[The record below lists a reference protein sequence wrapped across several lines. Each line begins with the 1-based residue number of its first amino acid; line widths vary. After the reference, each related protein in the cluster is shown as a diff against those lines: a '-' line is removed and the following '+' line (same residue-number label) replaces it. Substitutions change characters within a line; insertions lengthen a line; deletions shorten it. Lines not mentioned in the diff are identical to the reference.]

1 MTDVVVVESPAKAKT
16 INRYLGGGYTVLASL
31 GHVRDLPPKDGSVRP
46 DQDFAMDWESDSR
59 GEKQVGAIAKAL
71 KGASTLYL
79 ATDPDRE
86 GEAISWHVKAMLDD
100 KKALKGVKVRRITF
114 NEITR
119 SAIRAAIAAPRDLDQ
134 PLIEAYLARRALDY
148 LVGFTLSPVLWR
160 KLPGSRSA
168 GRVQSVALRL
178 ICEREAEIEVFKAR
192 EYWTVEAVFI
202 TPSGAPFTARLTHL
216 NGKRLEQFDLNN
228 ETLALAAKAAVEA
241 GTFTVGS
248 VEKKRV
254 KRNPPPPFTTSTLQ
268 QEASR
273 KLGFGA
279 QQTMRTA
286 QQLYE
291 GIDIDGETVGL
302 ISYMRTDGVQMAQE
316 AVLAIRDHV
325 KHEYGPDYV
334 PAAPRE
340 YQTKVKN
347 AQEAHEAIRPTDV
360 ARTPDAVASG
370 LSHDQRRLY
379 ELIWKRAVASQMQS
393 AELDQVSV
401 EVTDGKGQ
409 KLRATGSIVAFDG
422 FLKLYRE
429 DTDEDAPGATADEDN
444 RMLPP
449 MAERDPL
456 KRGDVNALQHFTQ
469 PPPRYSEASL
479 VKKLEE
485 LGIGRPSTYA
495 SILTVLQDRKYVRLD
510 KRRFIPEDRG
520 RLVTA
525 FLVSFFE
532 HYVDTGF
539 TASME
544 EKLDDIADGN
554 AEWRTMLRDFWA
566 EFSHAI
572 DQTKDLKI
580 SDVIAALDQ
589 DLGPHFFPAR
599 EDGSDPRQCTACG
612 TGRLGLK
619 LGRYGSFIGCSNY
632 PACQYTRR
640 LAIES
645 GDDASDT
652 LKEGMRVLGVHPET
666 SEEITVRRGPYG
678 LYVQQGEATEDK
690 KAKPRRTSLPRGM
703 DGGQVTLEQG
713 LGLLSLPRV
722 VGVHP
727 ETREN
732 IEAGIGR
739 FGPYVRMGSVFG
751 SLDRDDD
758 VLAVGLNRAVDL
770 LAKKMAS
777 VRTLGTHPGDKEL
790 VSVRK
795 GRFGPYVQHGKTVAN
810 LPRGVVM
817 DDVTLD
823 EAVALLAEKGKQLRP
838 RGAGGRRGKAA
849 AAPRAAAGAGPAR
862 GVASGAARAAA
873 SAAPRGAT
881 SDGAAKPTGA
891 KRKAAAKAAAPAPR
905 AKAKAKAPA
914 KAKAKAKAAKPA
926 TRRKAAATRVA
937 APSKSAAKPA
947 AAKKS
952 TAAKKATGKAP
963 GRRRAAG

>member
-16 INRYLGGGYTVLASL
+16 INRYLGDGFTVLASF

-46 DQDFAMDWESDSR
+46 DQDFAMDWEADAR
-59 GEKQVGAIAKAL
+59 GDKQVGAIAKAL
-71 KGASTLYL
+71 KGAHTLYL

-86 GEAISWHVKAMLDD
+86 GEAISWHVRSMLDE
-100 KKALKGVKVRRITF
+100 KNALRGINVRRITF

-119 SAIRAAIAAPRDLDQ
+119 SAVTYAMAHPRDLDQ

-178 ICEREAEIEVFKAR
+178 VCEREAEIEAFRAR
-192 EYWTVEAVFI
+192 EYWTVEAAFL
-202 TPSGAPFTARLTHL
+202 TPAGAPFTARLTHL
-216 NGKRLEQFDLNN
+216 DGKKLDQFDLPN
-228 ETLALAAKAAVEA
+228 EATALRAKEAVEA
-241 GTFTVGS
+241 GQFTVGS
-248 VEKKRV
+248 VERKRV

-279 QQTMRTA
+279 QQTMRLA

-291 GIDIDGETVGL
+291 GVDIGGETVGL
-302 ISYMRTDGVQMAQE
+302 ITYMRTDGVQMARE
-316 AVLAIRDHV
+316 AIAGIRDHV
-325 KHEYGPDYV
+325 QGTYGPDYL

-340 YQTKVKN
+340 YTSKAKN
-347 AQEAHEAIRPTDV
+347 AQEAHEALRPTDV
-360 ARTPDAVASG
+360 ANTPEQVARY
-370 LSHDQRRLY
+370 LNPEQRRLY
-379 ELIWKRAVASQMQS
+379 ELVWKRAVASQMQS

-401 EVTDGKGQ
+401 EVIDTPRDGKPGRV

-429 DTDEDAPGATADEDN
+429 DQDEEAPGAAEADDS

-456 KRGDVNALQHFTQ
+456 KRGQVDASQHFTQ

-479 VKKLEE
+479 VKKMEE

-495 SILTVLQDRKYVRLD
+495 SILSVLQDRKYVRLD

-525 FLVSFFE
+525 FLTSFFE

-544 EKLDDIADGN
+544 EKLDDVSAGKID
-554 AEWRTMLRDFWA
+554 WRAVMHAFWE
-566 EFSHAI
+566 EFSKAV

-580 SDVIAALDQ
+580 SDVIAALDE
-589 DLGPHFFPAR
+589 DLGAHFFPSR
-599 EDGSDPRQCTACG
+599 EDGSDPRVCPACAN
-612 TGRLGLK
+612 GRLGLK

-640 LAIES
+640 LAIET
-645 GDDASDT
+645 GEDQGET
-652 LKEGMRVLGVHPET
+652 LKEGMRSLGPHPET

-678 LYVQQGEATEDK
+678 LYVQQGENGEDK
-690 KAKPRRTSLPRGM
+690 KVKPKRTSLPRGM
-703 DGGQVTLEQG
+703 DGEQITIEQAM
-713 LGLLSLPRV
+713 GLLSLPRLI
-722 VGVHP
+722 GLHP
-727 ETREN
+727 ETKEP

-739 FGPYVRMGSVFG
+739 FGPYVRMGAVFG
-751 SLDRDDD
+751 SLDKDDD

-770 LAKKMAS
+770 LAKKLAS
-777 VRTLGTHPGDKEL
+777 VRNLGAHPGDKEPM
-790 VSVRK
+790 SVRK

-810 LPRGVVM
+810 LPRGVSM
-817 DDVTLD
+817 DDITLE
-823 EAVALLAEKGKQLRP
+823 EAVALLAEKGKQLKP
-838 RGAGGRRGKAA
+838 KGAAGRRGKPGAA
-849 AAPRAAAGAGPAR
+849 AKGEAAGAG
-862 GVASGAARAAA
+862 G
-873 SAAPRGAT
+873 
-881 SDGAAKPTGA
+881 GAAK
-891 KRKAAAKAAAPAPR
+891 KAAAKKAAPR
-905 AKAKAKAPA
+905 KAAESEKP
-914 KAKAKAKAAKPA
+914 AAKPM
-926 TRRKAAATRVA
+926 AAAQKKPASRK
-937 APSKSAAKPA
+937 KSAAK
-947 AAKKS
+947 
-952 TAAKKATGKAP
+952 AP
-963 GRRRAAG
+963 PRRQAAG

>member
-16 INRYLGGGYTVLASL
+16 INRYLGGGYTVLASF

-46 DQDFAMDWESDSR
+46 DSDFEMDWESDAR

-71 KGASTLYL
+71 KGAHTLYL

-86 GEAISWHVKAMLDD
+86 GEAISWHVRAMLADQN
-100 KKALKGVKVRRITF
+100 ALKGVKVHRITF

-119 SAIRAAIAAPRDLDQ
+119 NAIRYAVAHPRELDQ

-178 ICEREAEIEVFKAR
+178 ICEREAEIEVFRAR
-192 EYWTVEAVFI
+192 EYWTVEAVFT
-202 TPSGAPFTARLTHL
+202 TPAGAPFTARLTHL
-216 NGKRLEQFDLNN
+216 DGKRLDQFDLNN
-228 ETLALAAKAAVEA
+228 EALALRAKATVEA
-241 GTFTVGS
+241 GRYTVGS
-248 VEKKRV
+248 VERKRV

-279 QQTMRTA
+279 QQTMRLA

-291 GIDIDGETVGL
+291 GIDIDGETTGL
-302 ISYMRTDGVQMAQE
+302 ISYMRTDGVQMARE
-316 AVLAIRDHV
+316 AVLSIRDHI
-325 KHEYGPDYV
+325 KDSYGPDYI
-334 PAAPRE
+334 PGAPRE
-340 YQTKVKN
+340 YVTKVKN
-347 AQEAHEAIRPTDV
+347 AQEAHEAIRPTEV
-360 ARTPDAVASG
+360 SRTPDSVARD
-370 LSHDQRRLY
+370 LNNDQRRLY

-401 EVTDGKGQ
+401 EVTDGPNGKQGGT

-429 DTDEDAPGATADEDN
+429 DSDDDNPNATAEDDN

-456 KRGDVNALQHFTQ
+456 RRGDVSALQHFTQ

-479 VKKLEE
+479 VKKMEE

-495 SILTVLQDRKYVRLD
+495 SILSVLQDRKYVRLE

-532 HYVDTGF
+532 HYVNTGF
-539 TASME
+539 TAALE
-544 EKLDDIADGN
+544 EKLDDISAGQLD
-554 AEWRTMLRDFWA
+554 WRAVMHAFWD
-566 EFSHAI
+566 EFSKAVE
-572 DQTKDLKI
+572 QTRELKI
-580 SDVIAALDQ
+580 SDVIAALDA
-589 DLGPHFFPAR
+589 DLGPHFFPPR
-599 EDGSDPRQCTACG
+599 EDGSDPRVCAACG
-612 TGRLGLK
+612 NGRLGLK

-640 LAIES
+640 LAIDGGEEQ
-645 GDDASDT
+645 GET
-652 LKEGMRVLGVHPET
+652 LKEGMRVLGHHPDT
-666 SEEITVRRGPYG
+666 GEEVTVRRGPYG
-678 LYVQQGEATEDK
+678 LYVQAGEDNKDKKDK
-690 KAKPRRTSLPRGM
+690 KAPKPKRTSLPRGM
-703 DGGQVTLEQG
+703 DGDQITLEQA

-722 VGVHP
+722 IGEHP
-727 ETREN
+727 ETHEK

-739 FGPYVRMGSVFG
+739 FGPYVRMGVIFG

-758 VLAVGLNRAVDL
+758 VLAIGLNRAVDL
-770 LAKKMAS
+770 VAKKMAS
-777 VRTLGTHPGDKEL
+777 VRTIGPHPADKDL

-810 LPRGVVM
+810 LPRGVAM
-817 DDVTLD
+817 DDLTLD
-823 EAVALLAEKGKQLRP
+823 QAVALLAEKGKQLKP
-838 RGAGGRRGKAA
+838 RGGGGKKGRGGKTAK
-849 AAPRAAAGAGPAR
+849 
-862 GVASGAARAAA
+862 A
-873 SAAPRGAT
+873 SAAPRTET
-881 SDGAAKPTGA
+881 SMAPA
-891 KRKAAAKAAAPAPR
+891 RKKAAKAAAPERRKAD
-905 AKAKAKAPA
+905 AKRGAAPA
-914 KAKAKAKAAKPA
+914 KAKAKA
-926 TRRKAAATRVA
+926 T
-937 APSKSAAKPA
+937 AKPA
-947 AAKKS
+947 AAAAAPAKARGDATAKS
-952 TAAKKATGKAP
+952 PA
-963 GRRRAAG
+963 RRRAG

>member
-16 INRYLGGGYTVLASL
+16 INRYLGDGFTVLASF

-46 DQDFAMDWESDSR
+46 DQDFAMDWEADAR
-59 GEKQVGAIAKAL
+59 GDKQVGAIAKAL
-71 KGASTLYL
+71 KGAHTLYL

-86 GEAISWHVKAMLDD
+86 GEAISWHVRSMLDE
-100 KKALKGVKVRRITF
+100 KNALRGINVRRITF

-119 SAIRAAIAAPRDLDQ
+119 SAVTYAMAHPRDLDQ

-178 ICEREAEIEVFKAR
+178 VCEREAEIEAFRAR
-192 EYWTVEAVFI
+192 EYWTVEAAFL
-202 TPSGAPFTARLTHL
+202 TPAGAPFTARLTHL
-216 NGKRLEQFDLNN
+216 DGKKLDQFDLPN
-228 ETLALAAKAAVEA
+228 EATALRAKEAVEA
-241 GTFTVGS
+241 GQFTVGS
-248 VEKKRV
+248 VERKRV

-279 QQTMRTA
+279 QQTMRLA

-291 GIDIDGETVGL
+291 GVDIGGETVGL
-302 ISYMRTDGVQMAQE
+302 ITYMRTDGVQMARE
-316 AVLAIRDHV
+316 AIAGIRDHV
-325 KHEYGPDYV
+325 QGTYGPDYL

-340 YQTKVKN
+340 YTSKAKN

-360 ARTPDAVASG
+360 VRTPEDVGRYLGS
-370 LSHDQRRLY
+370 DQRRLY
-379 ELIWKRAVASQMQS
+379 ELVWKRAVASQMQS
-393 AELDQVSV
+393 AELDRVSV
-401 EVTDGKGQ
+401 EVIDTPRDGKPGRV
-409 KLRATGSIVAFDG
+409 KLRATGSIVAYDG

-429 DTDEDAPGATADEDN
+429 DQDEEAPGAAEADDS

-456 KRGDVNALQHFTQ
+456 KRGQVDASQHFTQ

-479 VKKLEE
+479 VKKMEE

-495 SILTVLQDRKYVRLD
+495 SILSVLQDRKYVRLD

-525 FLVSFFE
+525 FLTSFFE

-544 EKLDDIADGN
+544 EKLDDVSAGKID
-554 AEWRTMLRDFWA
+554 WRAVMHAFWE
-566 EFSHAI
+566 EFSKAV

-580 SDVIAALDQ
+580 SDVIAALDE
-589 DLGPHFFPAR
+589 DLGAHFFPSR
-599 EDGSDPRQCTACG
+599 EDGSDPRVCPACAN
-612 TGRLGLK
+612 GRLGLK

-640 LAIES
+640 LAIET
-645 GDDASDT
+645 GEDQGET
-652 LKEGMRVLGVHPET
+652 LKEGMRSLGPHPET

-678 LYVQQGEATEDK
+678 LYVQQGENGEDK
-690 KAKPRRTSLPRGM
+690 KVKPKRTSLPRGM
-703 DGGQVTLEQG
+703 DGEQITIEQAM
-713 LGLLSLPRV
+713 GLLSLPRLI
-722 VGVHP
+722 GLHP
-727 ETREN
+727 ETKEP

-739 FGPYVRMGSVFG
+739 FGPYVRMGAVFG
-751 SLDRDDD
+751 SLDKDDD

-770 LAKKMAS
+770 LAKKLAS
-777 VRTLGTHPGDKEL
+777 VRNLGAHPGDKEPM
-790 VSVRK
+790 SVRK

-810 LPRGVVM
+810 LPRGVSM
-817 DDVTLD
+817 DDITLE
-823 EAVALLAEKGKQLRP
+823 EAVALLAEKGKQLKP
-838 RGAGGRRGKAA
+838 KGAAGRRGKPGAA
-849 AAPRAAAGAGPAR
+849 AKGEAAGAG
-862 GVASGAARAAA
+862 G
-873 SAAPRGAT
+873 
-881 SDGAAKPTGA
+881 GAAK
-891 KRKAAAKAAAPAPR
+891 KAAAKKAAPR
-905 AKAKAKAPA
+905 KAAESEKP
-914 KAKAKAKAAKPA
+914 AAKPM
-926 TRRKAAATRVA
+926 AAAQKKPASRK
-937 APSKSAAKPA
+937 KSAAK
-947 AAKKS
+947 
-952 TAAKKATGKAP
+952 AP
-963 GRRRAAG
+963 PRRQAAG